1 MRELT
6 LRMPMFGFIVG
17 TRAAM
22 AFGIGLLVSQRI
34 PERRRK
40 AIGMALVAMGALTTV
55 GTWMRAASAG
65 SMRTGG
71 AAPNPL

>member
-40 AIGMALVAMGALTTV
+40 AIGMALVAMGVLTTV
-55 GTWMRAASAG
+55 PAIRTVAG
-65 SMRTGG
+65 HLRQV
-71 AAPNPL
+71 

>member
-1 MRELT
+1 

-55 GTWMRAASAG
+55 PAIRTVAG
-65 SMRTGG
+65 HLRQV
-71 AAPNPL
+71 

>member
-6 LRMPMFGFIVG
+6 LRMPTFSVIVG

-40 AIGMALVAMGALTTV
+40 AIGTALVAIGALTTV
-55 GTWMRAASAG
+55 PAI
-65 SMRTGG
+65 RTV
-71 AAPNPL
+71 ADHLRHV

>member
-6 LRMPMFGFIVG
+6 LRVPMFGFIVA

-22 AFGIGLLVSQRI
+22 AFGAGLLVSQRI

-40 AIGMALVAMGALTTV
+40 AIGAALVAMGALTTV
-55 GTWMRAASAG
+55 PALRTVRGQLRAPRAFT
-65 SMRTGG
+65 RRR
-71 AAPNPL
+71 

>member
-55 GTWMRAASAG
+55 PAIRTVAG
-65 SMRTGG
+65 HLRQV
-71 AAPNPL
+71 

>member
-6 LRMPMFGFIVG
+6 LRVPMFGFIVG

-22 AFGIGLLVSQRI
+22 AFGAGLLVSPRI

-40 AIGMALVAMGALTTV
+40 AIGTALVALGALTTV
-55 GTWMRAASAG
+55 PAF
-65 SMRTGG
+65 RTVRGQLRQ
-71 AAPNPL
+71 ARTFTRRR

>member
-40 AIGMALVAMGALTTV
+40 AIGMALVAMGVLTTV
-55 GTWMRAASAG
+55 PAIRTVAG
-65 SMRTGG
+65 QLRQV
-71 AAPNPL
+71 

>member
-1 MRELT
+1 
-6 LRMPMFGFIVG
+6 MPMFGFIVG

-55 GTWMRAASAG
+55 PAIRTVAG
-65 SMRTGG
+65 HLRQV
-71 AAPNPL
+71 

>member
-55 GTWMRAASAG
+55 PAI
-65 SMRTGG
+65 RTV
-71 AAPNPL
+71 AVHLRQV

>member
-6 LRMPMFGFIVG
+6 FRVPMFGFIVG

-22 AFGIGLLVSQRI
+22 AFGAGLLVSQRI

-40 AIGMALVAMGALTTV
+40 AIGAALVAMGALTTIP
-55 GTWMRAASAG
+55 AL
-65 SMRTGG
+65 RTVRGQLR
-71 AAPNPL
+71 PSRVFTRRR

>member
-55 GTWMRAASAG
+55 PAIRTVAG
-65 SMRTGG
+65 QLRQV
-71 AAPNPL
+71 

>member
-6 LRMPMFGFIVG
+6 LRMPAFSFIVG

-40 AIGMALVAMGALTTV
+40 AIGTALVAIGALTTV
-55 GTWMRAASAG
+55 PVV
-65 SMRTGG
+65 RTV
-71 AAPNPL
+71 ADHLRHV

>member
-6 LRMPMFGFIVG
+6 LRMPTFSFIVG

-40 AIGMALVAMGALTTV
+40 AIGTALVAIGALTTV
-55 GTWMRAASAG
+55 PAI
-65 SMRTGG
+65 RTV
-71 AAPNPL
+71 ADHLRHV